1 MINDNENEYNNMQID
16 KQNLH
21 VSYNDKAHKYW
32 TNNSNQSCISVTTLI
47 HKFTTFDEDFWASYK
62 ALESMLEENDFKS
75 IKSTLLDT
83 KKFNLDTL
91 KELNISEDT
100 FNEAKTEILQEWANK
115 REASCIRGTKI
126 HLEHELGHLDGVTPE
141 IQQLGLGGVF
151 KPKQDN
157 NIILGDQS
165 VYPELLLSYID
176 DTLKLAG
183 QADLVIVDGDSVYI
197 LDYKSN
203 KEIKK
208 TSFYDKKKKK
218 SEMMKYPLN
227 NLQDVN
233 FWHYTLQLSTYAWM
247 IEKALPDAKIKNLIL
262 IHYDHDG
269 HCTPYECEYLKK
281 DVERMLNF
289 YKKEIEHDEFVKSRT
304 KIKF

>member
-1 MINDNENEYNNMQID
+1 MI
-16 KQNLH
+16 H
-21 VSYNDKAHKYW
+21 
-32 TNNSNQSCISVTTLI
+32 
-47 HKFTTFDEDFWASYK
+47 ED
-62 ALESMLEENDFKS
+62 DFKRV
-75 IKSTLLDT
+75 KSKLLDT
-83 KKFNLDTL
+83 KVFSYD
-91 KELNISEDT
+91 
-100 FNEAKTEILQEWANK
+100 ILQEVNVPVEAFEEARADILSEWAEK
-115 REASCIRGTKI
+115 REVSCIRGTEI
-126 HLEHELGHLDGVTPE
+126 HLQHELGHLDGVTPE
-141 IQQLGLGGVF
+141 IQQLGLGGTF
-151 KPKQDN
+151 RPRQDN
-157 NIILGDQS
+157 KIVLGEQV
-165 VYPELLLSYID
+165 VYPELLLSYVD
-176 DTLKLAG
+176 DSLRLAG

-208 TSFYDKKKKK
+208 VSFYDKKKKR

-247 IEKALPDAKIKNLIL
+247 IEMANPNAKIKNLIL

>member
-1 MINDNENEYNNMQID
+1 MKNENENNFNELHID
-16 KQNLH
+16 KENAQ
-21 VSYNDKAHKYW
+21 VSYNDKLHKYW
-32 TNNSNQSCISVTTLI
+32 LKDSKQSCISVTTLI
-47 HKFTTFDEDFWASYK
+47 HRFTTFDEAFWSSYK
-62 ALESMLEENDFKS
+62 ALESMIHEDDFKRV
-75 IKSTLLDT
+75 KSKLLDT
-83 KKFNLDTL
+83 KVFSYD
-91 KELNISEDT
+91 
-100 FNEAKTEILQEWANK
+100 ILQEVNVPVEAFEEARADILSEWAEK

-126 HLEHELGHLDGVTPE
+126 HLQHELGHLDGVTPE
-141 IQQLGLGGVF
+141 IQQLGLGGTF
-151 KPKQDN
+151 RPRQDN
-157 NIILGDQS
+157 KIVLGEQV
-165 VYPELLLSYID
+165 VYPELLLSYVD
-176 DTLKLAG
+176 DSLRLAG

-208 TSFYDKKKKK
+208 VSFYDKKKKR

-247 IEKALPDAKIKNLIL
+247 IEMANPNAKIKNLIL